1 MTVKNR
7 AAISRVINQG
17 GFGCIFYPS
26 LPCKKETKRNSNAS
40 SSEYVSKLVKNNFS
54 SENEIRIGK
63 LIQGIPFYSL
73 YYVPVIQ
80 SCAASLAKV
89 NEREIKNCSIISGKS
104 SSTSTATTATNAA
117 EKKAKRAVDAG
128 SKKFILLKMKY
139 VENIKFTKYLLSIS
153 NKKHILNTLFDTYSY
168 FLFSLEQLM
177 KNGIVHYDFK
187 WDNAVIDLKTGLPVI
202 LDFGISIPINLL
214 LKLDQDNTDAYE
226 AYRDY
231 FYIYFPEYSLWCI
244 EIHLINYVLNK
255 HSRITPESLQGTI
268 ETYVDSNDAFTI
280 LSPEFIDRYKK
291 LCYSTMERFINQ
303 SRKYVI
309 GECLKHWNTW
319 DNYALSISYL
329 QVIKFIS
336 TAGFTS
342 NQFLISFS
350 EILMD
355 NIHPD
360 PSRRSDYAT
369 TRYKYKSIF
378 YQDVNI
384 ENYELLIDNFDFDD
398 FRSNSVKESK
408 RNEEMFSQ
416 ISQQGGT
423 CAPPPFNPLCI
434 IGGIR
439 HTSPVS

>member
-1 MTVKNR
+1 MTIKIKGKNR
-7 AAISRVINQG
+7 AVSRVINQG

-26 LPCKKETKRNSNAS
+26 LPCKKETKRNSNTS
-40 SSEYVSKLVKNNFS
+40 SSLEYVSKLVKKNFS

-63 LIQGIPFYSL
+63 IVQGIPFYSM

-89 NEREIKNCSIISGKS
+89 NGREIKNCNIISGTS
-104 SSTSTATTATNAA
+104 STATTATNANII
-117 EKKAKRAVDAG
+117 E
-128 SKKFILLKMKY
+128 SKESRTRDRENKFILLKMKY
-139 VENIKFTKYLLSIS
+139 VENVKFTKYLLSS
-153 NKKHILNTLFDTYSY
+153 TNKKHILNTLFDTYSY

-187 WDNAVIDLKTGLPVI
+187 WDNAVIDTKTGLPVI

-214 LKLDQDNTDAYE
+214 LDQEKKQKQQQQDEPSDVDDAYRI
-226 AYRDY
+226 YRDY
-231 FYIYFPEYSLWCI
+231 FYVYFPEYSLWSI

-255 HSRITPESLQGTI
+255 HSRITPESLKQTI
-268 ETYVDSNDAFTI
+268 DVYVDSNDAFTI
-280 LSPEFIDRYKK
+280 LSPEFIERYKK
-291 LCYSTMERFINQ
+291 LCYSTLERFIDQ

-309 GECLKHWNTW
+309 GECLKYWNTW

-336 TAGFTS
+336 TSGFTS

-350 EILMD
+350 QILMD

-360 PSRRSDYAT
+360 PARRSDYTT

-378 YQDVNI
+378 YQDVAI
-384 ENYELLIDNFDFDD
+384 ENYELLIDNFDFED
-398 FRSNSVKESK
+398 FRSNSVKEAK

-416 ISQQGGT
+416 MSQQGGQ
-423 CAPPPFNPLCI
+423 APL
-434 IGGIR
+434 
-439 HTSPVS
+439 